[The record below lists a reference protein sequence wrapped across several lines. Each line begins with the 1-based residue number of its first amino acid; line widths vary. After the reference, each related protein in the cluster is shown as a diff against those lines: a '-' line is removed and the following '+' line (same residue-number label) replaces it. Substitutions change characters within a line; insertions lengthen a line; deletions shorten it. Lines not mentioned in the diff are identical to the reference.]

1 MKKEITK
8 HGLRILRE
16 EINGFQIW
24 ETIPRRNHIGGVM
37 REVGDAVTIDGETYT
52 VTDLA
57 EAGAR
62 CQITAKRVVDYETV
76 AGKRVHFTTTKGK
89 TALVSLYK
97 YP

>member
-1 MKKEITK
+1 MQKEITK

-37 REVGDAVTIDGETYT
+37 REVGDAVTIDGETFT

-62 CQITAKRVVDYETV
+62 CQITTKRVVDYETV

>member
-1 MKKEITK
+1 MQKEITK

-37 REVGDAVTIDGETYT
+37 REVGDAVTIDGETFT

-62 CQITAKRVVDYETV
+62 CQITTKRVVDYE
-76 AGKRVHFTTTKGK
+76 FTTTKGK